1 MDPIIRDAS
10 ELGLISDEEFGRPC
24 TARQTYGPAG
34 VWITDDL
41 PENNPYRFGTFV
53 SILSPPFEKTY
64 STNSHVSFQKDI
76 KAYVGINRV
85 YFSEGG
91 ERTNVPNY
99 WGRGAHEKGP
109 YLF

>member
-1 MDPIIRDAS
+1 VDPIIRDAS

-24 TARQTYGPAG
+24 TARQNLWASRSMDHRFAG
-34 VWITDDL
+34 TTIQM
-41 PENNPYRFGTFV
+41 ER
-53 SILSPPFEKTY
+53 LSFPPFEKTY
-64 STNSHVSFQKDI
+64 PTNSHVSFQKDI